1 MPKLEKPIRT
11 CIVCRSKLSKE
22 NLIRLQCKDYKLIS
36 FDGIGRSFY
45 ICKECQEKTLLDEE
59 TKKIE
64 KALFKQCKKKDEYLV
79 QLKEI
84 ITHVR

>member
-1 MPKLEKPIRT
+1 MAKLEKPIRT
-11 CIVCRSKLSKE
+11 CVVCRNKLTKE

-45 ICKECQEKTLLDEE
+45 ICNECQEKALTDME

-64 KALFKQCKKKDEYLV
+64 KALFRQCKKKDEYLV

>member
-11 CIVCRSKLSKE
+11 CVVCRNKLTKD
-22 NLIRLQCKDYKLIS
+22 NLIRLQCKDYKLIN
-36 FDGIGRSFY
+36 FDGVGRSFY
-45 ICKECQEKTLLDEE
+45 ICKECQEKALLDVEI
-59 TKKIE
+59 KRIE

-84 ITHVR
+84 LTHVR